1 MVGVWGFV
9 RVGSVG
15 GHLELVAQGVEELA
29 DLEEAQQLEEPHEA
43 QSLEQL
49 DELERLLIARG
60 LGGGVRARGLGVA
73 QVGQRDE
80 QRMRSMGTC

>member
-1 MVGVWGFV
+1 MRVKGEGLGLGLGLGLGWLGFG
-9 RVGSVG
+9 GSFGLAAWVG

-49 DELERLLIARG
+49 DEL
-60 LGGGVRARGLGVA
+60 
-73 QVGQRDE
+73 
-80 QRMRSMGTC
+80 